1 MKRLILIIAL
11 IAFSVS
17 AAFSQHICAR
27 AGLNITKFISDA
39 NIFTTVKPGA
49 NAGATVDLSLGKD
62 FFFRP
67 GMMFTMKGAHYDNSR
82 YDNLNY
88 LELPLLMAYK
98 ERVGHNMA
106 VDFQTG
112 PYLSVGISGKINKK
126 AENYAVPSFVNEYRK
141 FDFGWN
147 FGMGLDINRFTIGI
161 SYDCGLYKLR
171 DHYYSQDV
179 QKNGCLMINFGYYF
193 L

>member
-1 MKRLILIIAL
+1 MKRLTLIIAL
-11 IAFSVS
+11 IASTIS
-17 AAFSQHICAR
+17 AAFSQDFCAR

-49 NAGATVDLSLGKD
+49 NAGVTVNLALGKD
-62 FFFRP
+62 FFVRP
-67 GMMFTMKGAHYDNSR
+67 GVMFSMKGAHYANSR

-88 LELPLLMAYK
+88 LEFPILMAYK

-112 PYLSVGISGKINKK
+112 PYLSVGLGGKINKK
-126 AENYAVPSFVNEYRK
+126 AENFDWPSFADGEYRR

-147 FGMGLDINRFTIGI
+147 FGMGLDINKFTIGI
-161 SYDCGLYKLR
+161 AYDCGLYKLR
-171 DHYYSQDV
+171 DHYNQDV

>member
-1 MKRLILIIAL
+1 MKRLTLIIAI
-11 IAFSVS
+11 IASSIS
-17 AAFSQHICAR
+17 ASFAQNICAR

-49 NAGATVDLSLGKD
+49 NAGVTVDLALGKD
-62 FFFRP
+62 FFVRP
-67 GMMFTMKGAHYDNSR
+67 GVMFSMKGAHYENRR

-88 LELPLLMAYK
+88 LELPVLMAYK
-98 ERVGHNMA
+98 ERVGNHMD

-112 PYLSVGISGKINKK
+112 PYLAFGISGKINKK

-147 FGMGLDINRFTIGI
+147 FGMGMDIYKLYIGI
-161 SYDCGLYKLR
+161 SYDCGLRQLR